1 MLPRGLLDTCVVIE
15 LGGQAMDESQI
26 PDEQAITAITL
37 GELSVGPLMSA
48 DADERSRRQ
57 MRLQSVESLF
67 ATATLP
73 YDAAAARVFGRV
85 MAAAFTQGRSFR
97 ARVSD
102 FQIAAIAIANDL
114 PLYTINVKDFDTIQ
128 GLTLM
133 PVTLR
138 TSSP

>member
-1 MLPRGLLDTCVVIE
+1 MTLPRGLLDTCVIIE

-37 GELSVGPLMSA
+37 GKLSVGPLVSS

-85 MAAAFTQGRSFR
+85 MAAALTQGRSSR

-102 FQIAAIAIANDL
+102 YQIAAIAIANDL

-128 GLTLM
+128 GLKLM
-133 PVTLR
+133 PVTQS
-138 TSSP
+138 TA